1 LANLP
6 DARTGALRFAP
17 ATVIDQENIG
27 MSDHTKATPGRA
39 SHANATSTGA
49 GPSQEA
55 TEAQGSAAERI
66 RLRAYELYIQR
77 GAQPNDDLRD
87 WLQAEQEIRQ
97 ATSVGGPD
105 SKLGQRT

>member
-17 ATVIDQENIG
+17 ATAIDQENIG

-39 SHANATSTGA
+39 FHANATSA

-55 TEAQGSAAERI
+55 TEAQGSADERI

-87 WLQAEQEIRQ
+87 WLQAEQEVRRV
-97 ATSVGGPD
+97 TSAGGPD
-105 SKLGQRT
+105 SKLGRRT